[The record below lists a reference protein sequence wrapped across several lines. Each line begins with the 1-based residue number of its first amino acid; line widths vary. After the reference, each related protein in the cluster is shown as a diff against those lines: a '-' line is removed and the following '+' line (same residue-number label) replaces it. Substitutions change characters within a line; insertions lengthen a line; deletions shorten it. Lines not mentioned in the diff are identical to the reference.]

1 MEIDGFMRKDELI
14 AKLRSFR
21 GDGPNSEWDRMAASD
36 LADYL
41 EQADIP
47 DGVTKNIL
55 SDLAR
60 YIAEGVE
67 EDAQLSRNDPKRK
80 LPLFS
85 CDADSY
91 TELLPF
97 ESNEYLRFM
106 ATKKAAELLE
116 RITEFPGFG
125 QALQS
130 YWDAQYTALR
140 QAADKFTKKVWQEG
154 LCDIVRKSSSRRLH
168 GQFGKTKLT
177 TNYLAARVGV
187 VFWRGSEKK
196 RVMAYL
202 IGVDGNRHFLR
213 PGGGQE
219 APLAVALSMIDE
231 VIASWPADAAL
242 RAEALRPDN

>member
-1 MEIDGFMRKDELI
+1 MSAVEIDGFMRKDELI

-177 TNYLAARVGV
+177 TNTLCYCA
-187 VFWRGSEKK
+187 VFSSNKYFR
-196 RVMAYL
+196 L
-202 IGVDGNRHFLR
+202 FF
-213 PGGGQE
+213 
-219 APLAVALSMIDE
+219 
-231 VIASWPADAAL
+231 WPAKTLLQIFFFPVPPPAKNRRCLVSAFFMGPQKNK
-242 RAEALRPDN
+242 A